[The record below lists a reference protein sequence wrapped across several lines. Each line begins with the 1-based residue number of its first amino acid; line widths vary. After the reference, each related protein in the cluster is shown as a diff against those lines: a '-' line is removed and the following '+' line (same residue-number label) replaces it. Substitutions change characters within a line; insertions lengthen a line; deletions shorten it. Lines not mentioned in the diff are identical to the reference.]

1 MYNLSVM
8 MNEQKVASF
17 YYKSILQSLN
27 SVVIT
32 IDETGRV
39 TTVDNA
45 HLLGLDDLLS
55 TMRLTSFEHWLG
67 RSNSQLTQDIQQALM
82 IGKKSVVPS
91 YDFCLPGKPSYQIKY
106 TVRRLSTEHQGAKK
120 SIFLEERDARA
131 GRRISQSRIIPSAR
145 ASMSVEHSFPNSL
158 APSLGCLLVMEI
170 SQPNHRM
177 LEQLSCQLSPDVVSY
192 VEDLPQKTEGEFLE
206 VAVLVI
212 DVRRCNL
219 NSYSFAINEESKPRE
234 VEPIVEQVL

>member
-1 MYNLSVM
+1 MHHLNIM

-32 IDETGRV
+32 FDETGRV

-67 RSNSQLTQDIQQALM
+67 RSNSQLSHDIQQAIL
-82 IGKKSVVPS
+82 IGKKSTVPS
-91 YDFCLPGKPSYQIKY
+91 YDFCLQGKQSYQIKY
-106 TVRRLSTEHQGAKK
+106 TVRRLSTESQAAKK

-131 GRRISQSRIIPSAR
+131 GRRISQSRVIPSAR
-145 ASMSVEHSFPNSL
+145 ASMSVEHSIPNSITT
-158 APSLGCLLVMEI
+158 SLGCLLVMEI

-177 LEQLSCQLSPDVVSY
+177 LEQLSCQLSPEVVSY

-212 DVRRCNL
+212 DVRRC
-219 NSYSFAINEESKPRE
+219 SFD
-234 VEPIVEQVL
+234 